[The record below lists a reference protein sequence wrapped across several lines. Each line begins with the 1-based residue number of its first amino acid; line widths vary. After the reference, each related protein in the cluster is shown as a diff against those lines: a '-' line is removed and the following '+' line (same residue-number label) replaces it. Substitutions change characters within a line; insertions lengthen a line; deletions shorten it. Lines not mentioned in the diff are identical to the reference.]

1 MFPHDVIS
9 AGPLVL
15 RPPTAEDTDAVVAA
29 CDDPVTARF
38 LPFLASP
45 YTAED
50 ARAYLRAAE
59 DKWANGG
66 AEFTVTREGR
76 YVGAVGL
83 QPIDRYGTTSVGYL
97 VAPHARGTGV
107 ASTAARAISDWALD
121 HGAARVELEAEVSN
135 LASLRA
141 AYKAGFRQEGVRR
154 DGKRLRDG
162 SRTDQ
167 VTFGRVA
174 GEPAEPAE
182 PYFPFFPGG
191 HLTDGVVRLSPLG
204 EQHAA
209 AFLALLNDPLVR
221 AYSLAAPG
229 PLADYVRRGR
239 YTGFWWMSGQRVEV
253 AITDAATGEFAGH
266 VQLVNVA
273 PVLHQAM
280 VGYSLMPAFRG
291 RGYLSRALAL
301 LVEWVF
307 AATPLRRLT
316 AGTAVD
322 NTASHR
328 VLERAGFTRQHV
340 HRQLLPR
347 PDGGWSDDVEWLL
360 LHPKLA
366 EKS

>member
-1 MFPHDVIS
+1 MFPRDVIS
-9 AGPLVL
+9 AGPLLL
-15 RPPTAEDTDAVVAA
+15 RPPTDDDTQAVVQA

-50 ARAYLRAAE
+50 ARDYLRVAE
-59 DKWANGG
+59 EKWARGG
-66 AEFTVTREGR
+66 AEFTITREGR
-76 YVGAVGL
+76 FVGSAGL

-107 ASTAARAISDWALD
+107 AGTVARALADWALD

-154 DGKRLRDG
+154 EGKRLRDG
-162 SRTDQ
+162 SRADQ

-174 GEPAEPAE
+174 GEPVETAE

-191 HLTDGVVRLSPLG
+191 HLTDGVVRLAPIG
-204 EQHAA
+204 EEHAEG
-209 AFLALLNDPLVR
+209 FLAMMGDPVVR
-221 AYSLAAPG
+221 SYSMAPTG
-229 PLADYVRRGR
+229 PLSDYVRRCR

-253 AITDAATGEFAGH
+253 VIEDAATGAFAGH
-266 VQLVNVA
+266 VQLVNVTQ
-273 PVLHQAM
+273 VLHQAM
-280 VGYSLMPAFRG
+280 VGYSLVPGFRG
-291 RGYLSRALAL
+291 RGFMSRALAL
-301 LVEWVF
+301 LVEWAF

-347 PDGGWSDDVEWLL
+347 PDGGWSDDQEWLL
-360 LHPKLA
+360 LHPKLG